1 MRSRWLWV
9 GAVLLLATLVLGF
22 AHIFGWVPASL
33 QIASGSGGSEDVT
46 GTSTSSVANSTASA
60 SSNTASSSLA
70 SSLASNSTATRVAV
84 GVVSS
89 VSSLVRDLF
98 VWLLGDSLESAIIN
112 MAALLVLLAVVYA
125 VMRFVKY
132 IALIVVVI
140 GSLLILL
147 RYVFCVV

>member
-1 MRSRWLWV
+1 VRSRWLWV

-22 AHIFGWVPASL
+22 AHIFGWAPASL

-46 GTSTSSVANSTASA
+46 GTSTSSVANSTA

-132 IALIVVVI
+132 IALIVVVV

>member
-1 MRSRWLWV
+1 VRSRWLWV

-46 GTSTSSVANSTASA
+46 GTSTSSVANSTA

-132 IALIVVVI
+132 IALIVVVV

>member
-46 GTSTSSVANSTASA
+46 GTSTSSVANSTAS
-60 SSNTASSSLA
+60 SNTVSSSLA

-132 IALIVVVI
+132 IALIVVVV